1 MVLMISMVLMVPVV
15 TRLMA
20 VVSKLSMFRLSWRW
34 SWWLRWSRWSR
45 WSPGG
50 WRWSFSAAG
59 DWTGW
64 PAWSSRSPTSAS
76 WRWPGSLRAL
86 RLGLLQTHEPLKW
99 IFQGTVV
106 VNDGQM
112 NIVRDDFLDRKYS
125 QSKAKKR
132 KKIPPNEKPPAQGWS
147 KEGRLSAP
155 VVVECISIIYH
166 SITQPVG
173 GIIWVDI
180 CVMRCKLKKST
191 EYLEHIW
198 KTAPQLCREL
208 RHTNR

>member
-1 MVLMISMVLMVPVV
+1 MVLLVSMILMVLMVLMISMVLMVPVV

-59 DWTGW
+59 GWTGW

-99 IFQGTVV
+99 IFSGYRICQWRTNEYSYRWILEQKIFSKQG
-106 VNDGQM
+106 
-112 NIVRDDFLDRKYS
+112 
-125 QSKAKKR
+125 KAKKR
-132 KKIPPNEKPPAQGWS
+132 KKICTAKRETSGPG
-147 KEGRLSAP
+147 
-155 VVVECISIIYH
+155 VVERGKIVRTCAMYFLSFDH
-166 SITQPVG
+166 STG
-173 GIIWVDI
+173 RWHNLS
-180 CVMRCKLKKST
+180 R
-191 EYLEHIW
+191 YLCNEM
-198 KTAPQLCREL
+198 
-208 RHTNR
+208 